1 MSIDMGTVL
10 GRDMGRHLST
20 HIFTAHAFSERHPLL
35 LTMHLVNAT
44 HIDCPCIDSTKRNY
58 SGNKDTHPPCLVFEQ
73 DKDCKRQGFDI
84 YLHLFC
90 LYRFPG
96 HQPGLGNG
104 HG

>member
-10 GRDMGRHLST
+10 SIDMGRHLS
-20 HIFTAHAFSERHPLL
+20 
-35 LTMHLVNAT
+35 T

-58 SGNKDTHPPCLVFEQ
+58 SGDRDPHPPCLVFEQ
-73 DKDCKRQGFDI
+73 DKDCKRQALDI